1 MRDSEAVC
9 EVPVVDFTDK
19 ELKPGTRKW
28 GSACEVIRNAL
39 EDHGCFYALYDE
51 VPMELYN
58 SVFTLMEEQ
67 FDLPL
72 ETKMQKISDKPYHG
86 YYGQHA
92 HVPLYESLGINHPL
106 TMEGIQNFTKLMWPA
121 GYDHFCESMSMYAKL
136 LVELD
141 HMTKRMV
148 FDGYGVEQ
156 RHCDSLLESTNYML
170 RSFKYR
176 LPQKDENDLGLH
188 AHTDTSFFTILHQN
202 NVNGLQV
209 KFKNGDWID
218 IDPSPFMFLILAGDA
233 FKVWSNDR
241 IHCCEHRVIISGK
254 KERYSMGLFSLG
266 GKMVE
271 TQEELVDEE
280 HPRCY
285 KPFDHYEYLSFCA
298 TKKALQSHSRIK
310 AFCGIDSADQN

>member
-1 MRDSEAVC
+1 MMDSQTVFQ
-9 EVPVVDFTDK
+9 VPVVDFTQ
-19 ELKPGTRKW
+19 EGLKPGTERW
-28 GSACEVIRNAL
+28 ASACQVIRSAL
-39 EDHGCFYALYDE
+39 EDHGCFYALCDK

-58 SVFTLMEEQ
+58 SVFTLMEEL

-86 YYGQHA
+86 YYGQNVR
-92 HVPLYESLGINHPL
+92 VPLYESLGINDPL
-106 TMEGIQNFTKLMWPA
+106 TMEGVQEFAKLMWPA
-121 GYDHFCESMSMYAKL
+121 GYDHFCETLGLYAKL

-141 HMTKRMV
+141 HITKRMV
-148 FDGYGVEQ
+148 FDGYGLDQ

-176 LPQKDENDLGLH
+176 LPQKDENNLGLH
-188 AHTDTSFFTILHQN
+188 GHTDTSFFTILHQN

-209 KFKNGDWID
+209 KLKNGEWID
-218 IDPSPFMFLILAGDA
+218 TDPSPFMFLILAGDA

-241 IHCCEHRVIISGK
+241 MHCCEHRVIISAK

-280 HPRCY
+280 HPRRY
-285 KPFDHYEYLSFCA
+285 KPFDHYEYLRFYA
-298 TKKALQSHSRIK
+298 TKKALESGCRIK
-310 AFCGIDSADQN
+310 AFCGID